1 MKRSKETEKAKS
13 IKNAQDNSPSN
24 DTEASGE
31 SRENTS
37 GQNANDK
44 RQASRNE
51 IEKQIES
58 EPDNARTDETE
69 ENIAT
74 ERKDDELEIG
84 TWSNDMAWSSDVATS
99 STNYDADNLKSFPL
113 NVTVLPQDFGWND
126 IRYGSPT
133 YESDLD
139 GYESDD
145 IYSDGFVDTSDES
158 EDESGG
164 LKISYMGENVAEA
177 VEDEKQICKQ
187 EINKKI
193 LDLLET
199 EKNFDNNH
207 WMYAEKDEESSLAK
221 HKKAHYE
228 FAKGKESDIT
238 TDGTFI
244 SCSSEITIKRRNS
257 SSCQIES
264 EKPNYK
270 YKDYVETVARRFT
283 VEILNEKPT
292 ESIRTPKKETNEPNE
307 RNYSNNGLFS
317 FDHQPEL
324 RGHPGPS
331 PSLIL
336 QALTMSNANDGIN
349 LERLE
354 TIGDSFLKYAITTYL
369 YCTYDNIHEGKLS
382 HLRSKQVSRIS
393 YQTSI
398 RRRNVRLKSLL
409 SSSRSAI

>member
-1 MKRSKETEKAKS
+1 MLKRSKETEKAKPT
-13 IKNAQDNSPSN
+13 KNENAQDNSSSN
-24 DTEASGE
+24 DVDASE
-31 SRENTS
+31 CMMS
-37 GQNANDK
+37 GQNVNNK
-44 RQASRNE
+44 RQASCNE
-51 IEKQIES
+51 IEKQIELES
-58 EPDNARTDETE
+58 DSARTSEVE
-69 ENIAT
+69 EDIAI

-84 TWSNDMAWSSDVATS
+84 TWSNDMAWSNNVTMS

-158 EDESGG
+158 EDESRG

-199 EKNFDNNH
+199 EKNFDNNF
-207 WMYAEKDEESSLAK
+207 WTYTEKNEELSLTK
-221 HKKAHYE
+221 HKRAHYE
-228 FAKGKESDIT
+228 FAKRKESDIM

-244 SCSSEITIKRRNS
+244 SYSSEITIKRRNS

-270 YKDYVETVARRFT
+270 YKDYIETVVRRFT
-283 VEILNEKPT
+283 IEVLNRKLIEPFRVGRKEINKP
-292 ESIRTPKKETNEPNE
+292 SE
-307 RNYSNNGLFS
+307 RNYLNNDLFS
-317 FDHQPEL
+317 FDYQPEL

-382 HLRSKQVSRIS
+382 HLRSKQVFYTKRP
-393 YQTSI
+393 
-398 RRRNVRLKSLL
+398 L
-409 SSSRSAI
+409 